1 MVNINKVKNGIVKFL
16 DAEVITKLPGWKS
29 WVFGAGAI
37 IVLSKADALIDQLK
51 DHPMVKAM
59 GIMDG
64 DMVDVE
70 TLHSAF
76 RKQAQTVGAVE
87 ISIPMIGNLRMGI
100 EDIDKL
106 YNFIMEG

>member
-1 MVNINKVKNGIVKFL
+1 MVNVNKVKNGIAKYL
-16 DAEVITKLPGWKS
+16 DAEVINKLPGWKS

-37 IVLSKADALIDQLK
+37 LIISKADALIDQFK

-64 DMVDVE
+64 DMIDIE
-70 TLHSAF
+70 ALHSAF
-76 RKQAQTVGAVE
+76 RKQAQTVGSVD
-87 ISIPMIGNLRMGI
+87 ISIPMIGELRMGVQ
-100 EDIDKL
+100 DIDRL

>member
-16 DAEVITKLPGWKS
+16 DTEVINKLPGWKS

-37 IVLSKADALIDQLK
+37 IMLSKIDTVIAQIK
-51 DHPMVKAM
+51 EHPVVKTM
-59 GIMDG
+59 GVIEG